1 MTQVILDV
9 GGYNIALP
17 ESKKGGY
24 RAWAEDLSTEV
35 MMVSGRRTL
44 EVRGEVYRAAYQYGY
59 FTDEEKNKVIAA
71 CRKGKKTPIECVIL
85 LPDGESFSGS
95 FFVVALNEPKFM
107 WSNVTGRDGEGNVL
121 YQPMW
126 ADFSFELREV
136 SPHA

>member
-1 MTQVILDV
+1 MTQIILDV

-24 RAWAEDLSTEV
+24 RAWSEDLTTEV
-35 MMVSGRRTL
+35 LMVSGRRTL

-59 FTDEEKNKVIAA
+59 FSDEDKNNVLAA
-71 CRKGKKTPIECVIL
+71 CRKGKKAPIQCVIL
-85 LPDGESFSGS
+85 LPNGETVSSS
-95 FFVVALNEPKFM
+95 FFVTVLNEPRFM
-107 WSNVTGRDGEGNVL
+107 WSNVTGVDSGGNVS

-126 ADFSFELREV
+126 ADLSFELREV